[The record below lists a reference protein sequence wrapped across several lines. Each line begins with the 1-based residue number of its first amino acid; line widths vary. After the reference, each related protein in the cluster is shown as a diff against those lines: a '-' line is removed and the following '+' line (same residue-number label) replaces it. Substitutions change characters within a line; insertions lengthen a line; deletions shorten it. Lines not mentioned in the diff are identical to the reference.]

1 MKKLLI
7 GAMLAASIVGASAGV
22 ASAQCPDSAPPDVKC
37 APLVDVEVLGTTID
51 APVAVEP
58 AAVAAAAPAVAAKAQ
73 LPVTGVETGVLAGAG
88 LALIAGGGLLVLRS
102 RKGAIA

>member
-1 MKKLLI
+1 MKKLVI
-7 GAMLAASIVGASAGV
+7 GAMFAVSIVGASAGV
-22 ASAQCPDSAPPDVKC
+22 ASAQCPDSAPATVKC
-37 APLVDVEVLGTTID
+37 SVEVLGTTID

-73 LPVTGVETGVLAGAG
+73 LPVTGVETGIIAGAG

-102 RKGAIA
+102 RKVEGATA

>member
-7 GAMLAASIVGASAGV
+7 GAMFAASIVGASAGV
-22 ASAQCPDSAPPDVKC
+22 ASAQGCPESNEKAVLC
-37 APLVDVEVLGTTID
+37 QVEVKGTTID

-58 AAVAAAAPAVAAKAQ
+58 AAVAAAQPAVAAKAQ
-73 LPVTGVETGVLAGAG
+73 LPVTGAETGIIVGAG
-88 LALIAGGGLLVLRS
+88 LALVAGGGLLVLRS